1 MLVRTNIYL
10 RIAHPG
16 TKSIPRTSCFGTPP
30 IEERLGLI
38 NDRKNEEGM
47 GKTGCSLG
55 ETGWRIGLL
64 YHAQSYS

>member
-10 RIAHPG
+10 GIAHLG

-38 NDRKNEEGM
+38 NDTKNEEGK
-47 GKTGCSLG
+47 GETGCSFG
-55 ETGWRIGLL
+55 KTGWRIGLL
-64 YHAQSYS
+64 YDAQSYP